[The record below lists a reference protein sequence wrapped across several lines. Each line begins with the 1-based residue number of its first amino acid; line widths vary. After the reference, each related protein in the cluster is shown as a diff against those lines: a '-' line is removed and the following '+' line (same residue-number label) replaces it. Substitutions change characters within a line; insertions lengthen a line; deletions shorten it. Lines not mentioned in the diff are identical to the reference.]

1 MSKLSSLALAGL
13 LTVALVG
20 CSEGGDD
27 GASTPTT
34 ADPGTTTIVD
44 EPTTTTEAVDETT
57 TTEDDTTTTTSGDT
71 DTSGSI
77 DDLPTIQETTKIYL
91 DNVSDRDRESC
102 EEGPTETRDIY
113 TPLGDTYLR
122 FVCAGSER
130 FTYVVGAEAYEENF
144 EAVSD
149 NLMGRAVFHIPGEAF
164 ISPAGAND
172 EFAQA
177 IQDACGCGEV
187 VGPENG

>member
-1 MSKLSSLALAGL
+1 MTTGRRPRPPPIRHH
-13 LTVALVG
+13 
-20 CSEGGDD
+20 DD
-27 GASTPTT
+27 RRRLDHHDQGA
-34 ADPGTTTIVD
+34 
-44 EPTTTTEAVDETT
+44 DETT
-57 TTEDDTTTTTSGDT
+57 ATEDDTTTTTAAAAAPRR
-71 DTSGSI
+71 SI
-77 DDLPTIQETTKIYL
+77 EDLPSIQETTKIYL
-91 DNVSDRDRESC
+91 DNVSDGDRESC

-113 TPLGDTYLR
+113 TPQGDTYLR

-144 EAVSD
+144 ETVSD